1 MGGKRN
7 LLSII
12 ENNGKSRKYCLNENI
27 NVSLFI
33 KLDKRERLLSD
44 ITKPRLPPSFWTSAL
59 VDFCHVLGNINYDQE
74 QDRISF

>member
-1 MGGKRN
+1 MGGKQN

-12 ENNGKSRKYCLNENI
+12 ENNGKSRKYRLNENI

-44 ITKPRLPPSFWTSAL
+44 ITKPRLPPSFWTSAW
-59 VDFCHVLGNINYDQE
+59 VDFCHVLGNV
-74 QDRISF
+74 